1 MYTYIYN
8 VLNKAIRPH
17 PTGSSGDT
25 CIMFQTARRRPILT
39 RRRRRRRR
47 PLRYNDP
54 RVKWHPLRHYI
65 INWRPRNLHRH
76 RPPTR
81 ATNRY
86 LSTTVSI
93 YIFIVQIIYIYIY
106 LILHTRV
113 WCVCMSLCL
122 YIIYIYTSHYIYVRN
137 CADGLLYVSIQVR
150 IYEYDGDTLREL
162 LCIAYYNIIYYY
174 K

>member
-122 YIIYIYTSHYIYVRN
+122 YIIYIYITLYICTELRRRLIVCFYTSTYIRVWWWHAPRAFVYRV
-137 CADGLLYVSIQVR
+137 L
-150 IYEYDGDTLREL
+150 
-162 LCIAYYNIIYYY
+162 
-174 K
+174 